1 MIRTESEY
9 RKARSDLELGRADLT
24 AYKRQLVAEGLAP
37 EQVERLMAL
46 SLSSYKQLERE
57 VALYEKFRRGDLSEF
72 QQLEDLERLLVAARI
87 ASKIKQRNLADA
99 LGVSETQVS
108 RDERGDYHGV
118 TLKRAR
124 EVLKA
129 LGVTVRI
136 EAVTPRAFTPQS
148 RMLFKQRLTSAK
160 RLARQFRI
168 VGHELLDMSA
178 HKTSGAA

>member
-1 MIRTESEY
+1 MTS
-9 RKARSDLELGRADLT
+9 SWVRADLT

-99 LGVSETQVS
+99 GVSETQVS

-124 EVLKA
+124 EVLKCS
-129 LGVTVRI
+129 
-136 EAVTPRAFTPQS
+136 E
-148 RMLFKQRLTSAK
+148 
-160 RLARQFRI
+160 
-168 VGHELLDMSA
+168 
-178 HKTSGAA
+178 